1 MSNWFFTVVNIF
13 VGQNVTV
20 GVDKWIIIDCGPLI
34 DSTEVTNVMINWIHN
49 TIPLVNGSAPNVVIS
64 QNGRQCI
71 ITGTLLAAGGQL
83 GNGGNFTCEVCSD
96 LNTCMSNSSIID
108 VCG

>member
-1 MSNWFFTVVNIF
+1 MVSIL
-13 VGQNVTV
+13 VGQNVRV
-20 GVDKWIIIDCGPLI
+20 EVNKQIIIDCGPLI

-49 TIPLVNGSAPNVVIS
+49 TIPLVNGSTPNVVIS

-71 ITGTLLAAGGQL
+71 ITGTLLPAGGLL
-83 GNGGNFTCEVCSD
+83 GNGGNYTCEVCSD
-96 LNTCMSNSSIID
+96 LSTCMSNSTIID